1 MKKFLTKR
9 NIYIGLFA
17 ILYITVALV
26 SLIHSFAF
34 FGLANDN
41 AMSIMLGTTFEI
53 GQAAVLLSIL
63 TSKKDRSRIMP
74 WCLMILLTA
83 VQVLGNV
90 YSSYKYL
97 MTHSTGDLRFFKE
110 PIFIWTTLPDAQ
122 ATVIITYI
130 VGAILPIVALCMTS
144 MVSNYIEDTS
154 NEDIEDTSNEDIED
168 TSNEDI
174 EDTSNENIDGNS
186 KLEKN
191 PTEVPKDYNDIE
203 GPAEEP
209 TKETIEE
216 AEEPAKETIEELE
229 EPIEKPIEESIEESK
244 ESAKETIEEVEEPA
258 VKPIKATPKSKFLNL

>member
-53 GQAAVLLSIL
+53 GQAVVLLSIL

-154 NEDIEDTSNEDIED
+154 NEDTNDN
-168 TSNEDI
+168 N
-174 EDTSNENIDGNS
+174 
-186 KLEKN
+186 KLEKH

-203 GPAEEP
+203 VATEEP
-209 TKETIEE
+209 TKEPIEESKEPIEE
-216 AEEPAKETIEELE
+216 AEEP
-229 EPIEKPIEESIEESK
+229 IEESK
-244 ESAKETIEEVEEPA
+244 ESAKETIGEVEESTA
-258 VKPIKATPKSKFLNL
+258 EPIKATPKSKFLNL

>member
-154 NEDIEDTSNEDIED
+154 NEDTDDN
-168 TSNEDI
+168 
-174 EDTSNENIDGNS
+174 
-186 KLEKN
+186 KLEKH
-191 PTEVPKDYNDIE
+191 PTEVPKDYNNID

-216 AEEPAKETIEELE
+216 SK
-229 EPIEKPIEESIEESK
+229 EPIEKQIEESKEPIEESKEPIEESIG
-244 ESAKETIEEVEEPA
+244 EVEEP
-258 VKPIKATPKSKFLNL
+258 VVEPIKAAPKSKFLNL

>member
-154 NEDIEDTSNEDIED
+154 NEDTDDN
-168 TSNEDI
+168 N
-174 EDTSNENIDGNS
+174 
-186 KLEKN
+186 KLEKH
-191 PTEVPKDYNDIE
+191 PTEVPKDYNNIE
-203 GPAEEP
+203 VPTEEP

-216 AEEPAKETIEELE
+216 SIEESK
-229 EPIEKPIEESIEESK
+229 EPIEKPIEETK
-244 ESAKETIEEVEEPA
+244 EPIKEPIGEVEEP
-258 VKPIKATPKSKFLNL
+258 VVEQIKATPKSKFLNL

>member
-154 NEDIEDTSNEDIED
+154 NEDTDDN
-168 TSNEDI
+168 N
-174 EDTSNENIDGNS
+174 
-186 KLEKN
+186 KLEKH

-203 GPAEEP
+203 VPAEEP

-216 AEEPAKETIEELE
+216 SK
-229 EPIEKPIEESIEESK
+229 ESIEEVEK
-244 ESAKETIEEVEEPA
+244 PIEEVEEP
-258 VKPIKATPKSKFLNL
+258 VKDVIEEVEEPVVEPTKATPKSKFLNL

>member
-154 NEDIEDTSNEDIED
+154 NEDTDDN
-168 TSNEDI
+168 N
-174 EDTSNENIDGNS
+174 
-186 KLEKN
+186 KLEKH

-216 AEEPAKETIEELE
+216 SNGP
-229 EPIEKPIEESIEESK
+229 IEESK
-244 ESAKETIEEVEEPA
+244 EPIGEVEEPVEKPIEEVEEPA
-258 VKPIKATPKSKFLNL
+258 VEPIKATPKSKFLNL

>member
-154 NEDIEDTSNEDIED
+154 NEN
-168 TSNEDI
+168 I
-174 EDTSNENIDGNS
+174 EDTSNENIDDNS
-186 KLEKN
+186 KLEKH

-203 GPAEEP
+203 VPAEEL
-209 TKETIEE
+209 IEE
-216 AEEPAKETIEELE
+216 PKEP
-229 EPIEKPIEESIEESK
+229 IEESK
-244 ESAKETIEEVEEPA
+244 EPIEEVEEPAKETIEEVEEPA
-258 VKPIKATPKSKFLNL
+258 VEPIKATPKSKFLNL

>member
-63 TSKKDRSRIMP
+63 TSKRDRSRIMP

-154 NEDIEDTSNEDIED
+154 NEDADDN
-168 TSNEDI
+168 N
-174 EDTSNENIDGNS
+174 
-186 KLEKN
+186 KLEKH
-191 PTEVPKDYNDIE
+191 PTEVPKDYNGIE
-203 GPAEEP
+203 VPAEEP

-216 AEEPAKETIEELE
+216 SNEPIEESK
-229 EPIEKPIEESIEESK
+229 EPIEKPIEETEEPIEEP
-244 ESAKETIEEVEEPA
+244 IREVEESA
-258 VKPIKATPKSKFLNL
+258 AEPIKATPKSKFLNL

>member
-154 NEDIEDTSNEDIED
+154 NEDTDDN
-168 TSNEDI
+168 N
-174 EDTSNENIDGNS
+174 
-186 KLEKN
+186 KLEKH

-203 GPAEEP
+203 VPAEEP

-216 AEEPAKETIEELE
+216 SKEP
-229 EPIEKPIEESIEESK
+229 IEESK
-244 ESAKETIEEVEEPA
+244 EPIEESNGPIEEAEEPIEEVEEP
-258 VKPIKATPKSKFLNL
+258 VKDVIEEVEEPVVEPTKATPKSKFLNL

>member
-154 NEDIEDTSNEDIED
+154 NEDADDN
-168 TSNEDI
+168 N
-174 EDTSNENIDGNS
+174 
-186 KLEKN
+186 KLEKH
-191 PTEVPKDYNDIE
+191 PTEVPKDYNNIE
-203 GPAEEP
+203 GPTEEP

-216 AEEPAKETIEELE
+216 TEEPAKETIEEAE
-229 EPIEKPIEESIEESK
+229 EPVEKPIEESIEESK
-244 ESAKETIEEVEEPA
+244 ESAKETIEEVEEP
-258 VKPIKATPKSKFLNL
+258 VVEPIKATPKSKFLNL

>member
-154 NEDIEDTSNEDIED
+154 NEDTDDN
-168 TSNEDI
+168 N
-174 EDTSNENIDGNS
+174 
-186 KLEKN
+186 KLEKH
-191 PTEVPKDYNDIE
+191 PTEVPKDYNNIE
-203 GPAEEP
+203 GPTEEP

-216 AEEPAKETIEELE
+216 SIEESKGPIEEVEEPV
-229 EPIEKPIEESIEESK
+229 EKPIEESKEPIEEP
-244 ESAKETIEEVEEPA
+244 IEEVEEQ
-258 VKPIKATPKSKFLNL
+258 VVEPIKATPKSKFLNL

>member
-154 NEDIEDTSNEDIED
+154 NEDTDDN
-168 TSNEDI
+168 N
-174 EDTSNENIDGNS
+174 
-186 KLEKN
+186 KLEKH
-191 PTEVPKDYNDIE
+191 PTEVPKDYNNIE
-203 GPAEEP
+203 GPTEEP

-216 AEEPAKETIEELE
+216 SIEESK
-229 EPIEKPIEESIEESK
+229 EPIEETKEPVEKPIEESK
-244 ESAKETIEEVEEPA
+244 EPIGEVEEPVA
-258 VKPIKATPKSKFLNL
+258 EPIKATPKSKFLNL

>member
-63 TSKKDRSRIMP
+63 TSKRDRSRIMP

-154 NEDIEDTSNEDIED
+154 NEDADDN
-168 TSNEDI
+168 N
-174 EDTSNENIDGNS
+174 
-186 KLEKN
+186 KLVKH

-203 GPAEEP
+203 VPTEEP

-216 AEEPAKETIEELE
+216 SNGPIEESKEPIEEVE
-229 EPIEKPIEESIEESK
+229 EPIEKPIER
-244 ESAKETIEEVEEPA
+244 VEEP
-258 VKPIKATPKSKFLNL
+258 VVEPIKATPKSKFLNL

>member
-154 NEDIEDTSNEDIED
+154 NEDTDD
-168 TSNEDI
+168 
-174 EDTSNENIDGNS
+174 NS

-191 PTEVPKDYNDIE
+191 TTEVPKDYNSTE

-209 TKETIEE
+209 VKETIEE
-216 AEEPAKETIEELE
+216 SNKPIEEVEEPVEKPIEEVE
-229 EPIEKPIEESIEESK
+229 EPIEKPIEE
-244 ESAKETIEEVEEPA
+244 AEEPKA
-258 VKPIKATPKSKFLNL
+258 ELIKAATKSKFLNL

>member
-154 NEDIEDTSNEDIED
+154 NEDTDD
-168 TSNEDI
+168 
-174 EDTSNENIDGNS
+174 NS

-216 AEEPAKETIEELE
+216 AEEPIEE
-229 EPIEKPIEESIEESK
+229 PIEESK
-244 ESAKETIEEVEEPA
+244 EPIGEVEESTA
-258 VKPIKATPKSKFLNL
+258 EPIKATPKSKFLNL

>member
-154 NEDIEDTSNEDIED
+154 NEDTDDN
-168 TSNEDI
+168 N
-174 EDTSNENIDGNS
+174 
-186 KLEKN
+186 KLEKH
-191 PTEVPKDYNDIE
+191 PTEVPKDYNNIE
-203 GPAEEP
+203 GPTEES

-216 AEEPAKETIEELE
+216 SKES
-229 EPIEKPIEESIEESK
+229 IEKQIEESK
-244 ESAKETIEEVEEPA
+244 EPIEESKEPIEEPIEEVEEP
-258 VKPIKATPKSKFLNL
+258 VVEPIKATPKSKFLNL

>member
-154 NEDIEDTSNEDIED
+154 NEDTDDN
-168 TSNEDI
+168 N
-174 EDTSNENIDGNS
+174 
-186 KLEKN
+186 KLEKH
-191 PTEVPKDYNDIE
+191 PTEVPKDYNNIE
-203 GPAEEP
+203 GPTEEP
-209 TKETIEE
+209 TKETIEDSNG
-216 AEEPAKETIEELE
+216 P
-229 EPIEKPIEESIEESK
+229 IEESK
-244 ESAKETIEEVEEPA
+244 ELIEEPIEEVEEP
-258 VKPIKATPKSKFLNL
+258 VVEPTKATPKSKFLNL

>member
-154 NEDIEDTSNEDIED
+154 NEDTNDN
-168 TSNEDI
+168 
-174 EDTSNENIDGNS
+174 
-186 KLEKN
+186 KLEKQ
-191 PTEVPKDYNDIE
+191 PIEVPKDYNNIE
-203 GPAEEP
+203 GPTEEP
-209 TKETIEE
+209 TKETIEDSNGPIE
-216 AEEPAKETIEELE
+216 ESKEPIEEVEEPV
-229 EPIEKPIEESIEESK
+229 EKPIEESKEPIEDP
-244 ESAKETIEEVEEPA
+244 IGEVEEQ
-258 VKPIKATPKSKFLNL
+258 VVEPIKATPKSKFLNL

>member
-154 NEDIEDTSNEDIED
+154 NEDTDD
-168 TSNEDI
+168 
-174 EDTSNENIDGNS
+174 NS

-191 PTEVPKDYNDIE
+191 PTEVPKDYNSTE

-209 TKETIEE
+209 VKETIEESNGPIEESKEPTKDIIEE
-216 AEEPAKETIEELE
+216 AEEPIEKPVEESKEPIE
-229 EPIEKPIEESIEESK
+229 EPIEES
-244 ESAKETIEEVEEPA
+244 EEPA
-258 VKPIKATPKSKFLNL
+258 AEPIKATPKSKFLNL

>member
-154 NEDIEDTSNEDIED
+154 NEDTNDN
-168 TSNEDI
+168 N
-174 EDTSNENIDGNS
+174 
-186 KLEKN
+186 KLEKH
-191 PTEVPKDYNDIE
+191 PTEVPKDYNNIE
-203 GPAEEP
+203 EPAEEP
-209 TKETIEE
+209 TKETIEDSNG
-216 AEEPAKETIEELE
+216 
-229 EPIEKPIEESIEESK
+229 PIEESNEP
-244 ESAKETIEEVEEPA
+244 IEEVEEPIEESKEPIEESKEPIEEPIEE
-258 VKPIKATPKSKFLNL
+258 VEEPVVEPIKATPKSKFLNL

>member
-154 NEDIEDTSNEDIED
+154 NEDIEDTSNK
-168 TSNEDI
+168 
-174 EDTSNENIDGNS
+174 NIDDNS
-186 KLEKN
+186 KLEKQ
-191 PTEVPKDYNDIE
+191 PVEVPKDYNNIE
-203 GPAEEP
+203 VPTEEP
-209 TKETIEE
+209 TKESIEE
-216 AEEPAKETIEELE
+216 SKEPIEKQIEESKE
-229 EPIEKPIEESIEESK
+229 PIEESKEPIEKPIEE
-244 ESAKETIEEVEEPA
+244 VEEP
-258 VKPIKATPKSKFLNL
+258 VVEPIKATPKSKFLNL

>member
-154 NEDIEDTSNEDIED
+154 NEDADDSN
-168 TSNEDI
+168 
-174 EDTSNENIDGNS
+174 
-186 KLEKN
+186 KLEKL
-191 PTEVPKDYNDIE
+191 PTEVPKDYNNIE
-203 GPAEEP
+203 RPTEEP

-216 AEEPAKETIEELE
+216 SKEPAKETIEEVE
-229 EPIEKPIEESIEESK
+229 EPVEKPIEESK

-258 VKPIKATPKSKFLNL
+258 VEPIKVTPKSKFLNL

>member
-154 NEDIEDTSNEDIED
+154 NEDTDDN
-168 TSNEDI
+168 
-174 EDTSNENIDGNS
+174 
-186 KLEKN
+186 KLEKH
-191 PTEVPKDYNDIE
+191 PTEVPKDYNNIE
-203 GPAEEP
+203 GP
-209 TKETIEE
+209 T
-216 AEEPAKETIEELE
+216 EEPAKETIEESKEPIEEVE
-229 EPIEKPIEESIEESK
+229 EPIEKPIEEPKEPIEEP
-244 ESAKETIEEVEEPA
+244 IEEVEEPA
-258 VKPIKATPKSKFLNL
+258 VEPIKATPKSKFLNL

>member
-154 NEDIEDTSNEDIED
+154 NEDIEDTSNE
-168 TSNEDI
+168 
-174 EDTSNENIDGNS
+174 NIDDNN
-186 KLEKN
+186 KLEKH

-203 GPAEEP
+203 VPAEEP

-216 AEEPAKETIEELE
+216 SNGPIEESNEPIEEVEEPV
-229 EPIEKPIEESIEESK
+229 EKPIEESKEPIEEP
-244 ESAKETIEEVEEPA
+244 IEEVEEP
-258 VKPIKATPKSKFLNL
+258 VVEPIKATPKSKFLNL

>member
-154 NEDIEDTSNEDIED
+154 NEDIEDTSNE
-168 TSNEDI
+168 
-174 EDTSNENIDGNS
+174 NIDDNN
-186 KLEKN
+186 KLEKH
-191 PTEVPKDYNDIE
+191 PTEVPKDYNNIE
-203 GPAEEP
+203 VPAEEP
-209 TKETIEE
+209 TKETIGE
-216 AEEPAKETIEELE
+216 ANEPIEDSNGPIEESE
-229 EPIEKPIEESIEESK
+229 EPIEEPIEESKKTIEESIEE
-244 ESAKETIEEVEEPA
+244 VEEP
-258 VKPIKATPKSKFLNL
+258 VVEPIKATPKSKFLNL

>member
-154 NEDIEDTSNEDIED
+154 NEDIEDTSNE
-168 TSNEDI
+168 
-174 EDTSNENIDGNS
+174 NIDDNN
-186 KLEKN
+186 KLEKQ
-191 PTEVPKDYNDIE
+191 PTEVPKDYNNID
-203 GPAEEP
+203 GPTEEP
-209 TKETIEE
+209 TKESIE
-216 AEEPAKETIEELE
+216 ASKEP
-229 EPIEKPIEESIEESK
+229 IEESK
-244 ESAKETIEEVEEPA
+244 EPIEKQIEESKEPIEEPVGEVEEP
-258 VKPIKATPKSKFLNL
+258 VVEPIKATPKSKFLNL

>member
-154 NEDIEDTSNEDIED
+154 NEDTDDN
-168 TSNEDI
+168 N
-174 EDTSNENIDGNS
+174 
-186 KLEKN
+186 KLEKH

-203 GPAEEP
+203 VPAEEP

-216 AEEPAKETIEELE
+216 SK
-229 EPIEKPIEESIEESK
+229 EPIEEPIEESK
-244 ESAKETIEEVEEPA
+244 EPIEEVEEP
-258 VKPIKATPKSKFLNL
+258 VKDVIEDVEEPVKDVIEEVEEPVVEPTKATPKSKFLNL

>member
-154 NEDIEDTSNEDIED
+154 NEDDDN
-168 TSNEDI
+168 N
-174 EDTSNENIDGNS
+174 
-186 KLEKN
+186 KLEKH
-191 PTEVPKDYNDIE
+191 PTEVPKDYNNIE
-203 GPAEEP
+203 RPTEES

-216 AEEPAKETIEELE
+216 SKEPAKETIEEVE
-229 EPIEKPIEESIEESK
+229 EPVEKPIEESK

-258 VKPIKATPKSKFLNL
+258 VEPIKVTPKSKFLNL

>member
-154 NEDIEDTSNEDIED
+154 NEDIEDTSNE
-168 TSNEDI
+168 
-174 EDTSNENIDGNS
+174 NIDDN
-186 KLEKN
+186 KLEKH
-191 PTEVPKDYNDIE
+191 PTEVPKDYNNIDNNIE
-203 GPAEEP
+203 GPTEEP

-216 AEEPAKETIEELE
+216 SK
-229 EPIEKPIEESIEESK
+229 ESIEESK
-244 ESAKETIEEVEEPA
+244 EPIREVEEP
-258 VKPIKATPKSKFLNL
+258 VEKPIEETEEPIEEPIGEVEEPVVEPIKATPKSKFLNL

>member
-154 NEDIEDTSNEDIED
+154 NEDTDDN
-168 TSNEDI
+168 N
-174 EDTSNENIDGNS
+174 
-186 KLEKN
+186 KLEKH

-203 GPAEEP
+203 VPAEEP

-216 AEEPAKETIEELE
+216 SKESIEESNGPIE
-229 EPIEKPIEESIEESK
+229 EIEKPIEKPIEESIEE
-244 ESAKETIEEVEEPA
+244 VEEP
-258 VKPIKATPKSKFLNL
+258 VVEPIKATAKSKFLNL

>member
-154 NEDIEDTSNEDIED
+154 NEDTDDN
-168 TSNEDI
+168 N
-174 EDTSNENIDGNS
+174 
-186 KLEKN
+186 KLEKH

-209 TKETIEE
+209 TKETIEDSNGLIEESNEPIEE
-216 AEEPAKETIEELE
+216 AEEPV
-229 EPIEKPIEESIEESK
+229 EKPIEESK
-244 ESAKETIEEVEEPA
+244 ESAKETIEEVEEP
-258 VKPIKATPKSKFLNL
+258 VVEPIKATPKSKFLNL

>member
-154 NEDIEDTSNEDIED
+154 NEDADDN
-168 TSNEDI
+168 N
-174 EDTSNENIDGNS
+174 
-186 KLEKN
+186 KLEKH

-203 GPAEEP
+203 APTEEP

-216 AEEPAKETIEELE
+216 SNG
-229 EPIEKPIEESIEESK
+229 PIEEPKEPIGDVEEPV
-244 ESAKETIEEVEEPA
+244 EETIEEVEEPT
-258 VKPIKATPKSKFLNL
+258 VEPIKATPKSKFLNL

>member
-154 NEDIEDTSNEDIED
+154 NEDADDN
-168 TSNEDI
+168 N
-174 EDTSNENIDGNS
+174 
-186 KLEKN
+186 KLEKH

-216 AEEPAKETIEELE
+216 SIEESK
-229 EPIEKPIEESIEESK
+229 EPIEETKEPVEKPIEESK
-244 ESAKETIEEVEEPA
+244 EQVVE
-258 VKPIKATPKSKFLNL
+258 PIKATTKSKFLNL

>member
-154 NEDIEDTSNEDIED
+154 NEDTEDN
-168 TSNEDI
+168 N
-174 EDTSNENIDGNS
+174 
-186 KLEKN
+186 KLEKH
-191 PTEVPKDYNDIE
+191 PTEVPKDYNNIE
-203 GPAEEP
+203 GPTEEP

-216 AEEPAKETIEELE
+216 SKEQIEEVE
-229 EPIEKPIEESIEESK
+229 ESVEKPIEESIG
-244 ESAKETIEEVEEPA
+244 EVEEP
-258 VKPIKATPKSKFLNL
+258 VVEPIKAAPKSKFLNL

>member
-154 NEDIEDTSNEDIED
+154 NEDIEDTSNE
-168 TSNEDI
+168 
-174 EDTSNENIDGNS
+174 NIDDNN
-186 KLEKN
+186 KLEKH

-203 GPAEEP
+203 GPTEES

-216 AEEPAKETIEELE
+216 VEEP
-229 EPIEKPIEESIEESK
+229 
-244 ESAKETIEEVEEPA
+244 AKETIEEVEEPIEEVEEPIEESNEESKEPA
-258 VKPIKATPKSKFLNL
+258 VEPIKATPKSKFLNL

>member
-154 NEDIEDTSNEDIED
+154 NEDADDN
-168 TSNEDI
+168 N
-174 EDTSNENIDGNS
+174 
-186 KLEKN
+186 KLEKY
-191 PTEVPKDYNDIE
+191 PTEVPKDYNNIE
-203 GPAEEP
+203 GP
-209 TKETIEE
+209 
-216 AEEPAKETIEELE
+216 AEEPAKETIEESK
-229 EPIEKPIEESIEESK
+229 EPTEKPIEEAEEPV
-244 ESAKETIEEVEEPA
+244 KETIEEAEEPIEEA
-258 VKPIKATPKSKFLNL
+258 EESTAEPIKATPKSKFLNL

>member
-154 NEDIEDTSNEDIED
+154 NEDTDDN
-168 TSNEDI
+168 N
-174 EDTSNENIDGNS
+174 
-186 KLEKN
+186 KLEKH
-191 PTEVPKDYNDIE
+191 PTEVPKDYNNIE
-203 GPAEEP
+203 GPVEEP
-209 TKETIEE
+209 TKETIE
-216 AEEPAKETIEELE
+216 
-229 EPIEKPIEESIEESK
+229 KPIEESK
-244 ESAKETIEEVEEPA
+244 EPIEEVEEP
-258 VKPIKATPKSKFLNL
+258 VEKTIEESKEPIEEPIEEVEEQVVEPIKATPKSKFLNL

>member
-63 TSKKDRSRIMP
+63 TSKRDRSRIMP

-154 NEDIEDTSNEDIED
+154 NEN
-168 TSNEDI
+168 I
-174 EDTSNENIDGNS
+174 EDTSNENIDDNN
-186 KLEKN
+186 KLEKH

-203 GPAEEP
+203 VPAEEP

-216 AEEPAKETIEELE
+216 SNEPIEETE
-229 EPIEKPIEESIEESK
+229 EPIEKPIERAEEPIGESK
-244 ESAKETIEEVEEPA
+244 EPIEEVEESTA
-258 VKPIKATPKSKFLNL
+258 EPIKATPKSKFLNL

>member
-154 NEDIEDTSNEDIED
+154 NENIEDTSNEDAD
-168 TSNEDI
+168 DN
-174 EDTSNENIDGNS
+174 N
-186 KLEKN
+186 KLEKL

-203 GPAEEP
+203 EPTEEP
-209 TKETIEE
+209 TKETIEDSNRPI
-216 AEEPAKETIEELE
+216 EEPKEHIEESK
-229 EPIEKPIEESIEESK
+229 EPVEKPIEESKEPIEEP
-244 ESAKETIEEVEEPA
+244 IGEVEEPVA
-258 VKPIKATPKSKFLNL
+258 EPIKATPKSKFLNL